1 MGIGK
6 RARNPHNAGGV
17 PSLTKCPVPLSRFL
31 RLVCVL
37 SLGAVQPAAAD
48 GPGPLAAL
56 AGEVDR
62 SAAQVIHVWT
72 PAGAWTLATGP
83 QRPGGRETR
92 AGDRFIIASVGKPFL
107 AAALLRLHEAGR
119 IDIRDPVARW
129 LPSDVTEAF
138 GGLNGVRVDHLLSM
152 TSGLPDYLDDAF
164 AQDLMA
170 EPVGWTV
177 RDALAYAEGEAPL
190 FAPGAEYDYSNT
202 NYLLAQLVLEAAT
215 GQSYPQALRA
225 LVLDPVGARD
235 SAVFGTAPRRAE
247 DAAGITPEGRD
258 ASGYY
263 VSPGFGDG
271 GLIAPAGEVAAFF
284 RALLVERRLLGPA
297 ALALMLEDP
306 LGEGYG
312 LGIDIDRSEYGPVYG
327 HGGGDIGYSSGVIV
341 LPAVPA
347 VGVILRGD
355 ETADEDLLWHALD
368 LVIEGG

>member
-1 MGIGK
+1 M
-6 RARNPHNAGGV
+6 
-17 PSLTKCPVPLSRFL
+17 PLPRFL
-31 RLVCVL
+31 RLVCAL
-37 SLGAVQPAAAD
+37 SLAAVQPGLAD
-48 GPGPLAAL
+48 TPGPLAAL

-72 PAGAWTLATGP
+72 SEGAWTLATGP

-92 AGDRFIIASVGKPFL
+92 AGDRFIIASVGKPYL
-107 AAALLRLHEAGR
+107 SAALLRLHEAGR
-119 IDIRDPVARW
+119 IDIRDPAARW
-129 LPSDVTEAF
+129 LPGDVVAGF
-138 GGLNGVRVDHLLSM
+138 GGLDGVRVDHLLSM

-164 AQDLMA
+164 AADLMA
-170 EPVGWTV
+170 EPEGWTV
-177 RDALAYAEGEAPL
+177 RDALAYAEGERPL
-190 FAPGAEYDYSNT
+190 FAPGEDYDYSNT

-215 GQSYPQALRA
+215 GQPYPQALRA
-225 LVLDPVGARD
+225 LVLDPVGARA
-235 SAVFGTAPRRAE
+235 SAVFGTEPRRPE

-263 VSPGFGDG
+263 VSQGFGDG
-271 GLIAPAGEVAAFF
+271 GLIAPAAEVAAFF
-284 RALLVERRLLGPA
+284 RALLVEQRLLGPA

-312 LGIDIDRSEYGPVYG
+312 LGIDIDTSEYGPVYG

-355 ETADEDLLWHALD
+355 EDVDEDLLWQALAR
-368 LVIEGG
+368 VIDG